1 MLSESWQAEREFTNN
16 PFLSVPL
23 PGWDHA
29 TLHFLPAGGS
39 LQVCPVPLL
48 LAWDLP
54 VLEKQN
60 LSQPPAVPAGVVY
73 LNLNWNN
80 INYIER
86 NSFSWTDELRTL
98 TIGKQDSRWM
108 EVGPSAF
115 GNLPDLT
122 FLDLGGNIQL
132 QLDLEAFTG
141 LGQLQ
146 TLLLDYNGLKDS
158 VLQNGYFRHLTS
170 LHTLVLEG
178 NRLQHIRP
186 DPTFSNLRALQNVDF
201 SFNQIQQICK
211 EDLKRKNVQHRPF
224 RMFDISWNRPLYASK
239 SLSWERC
246 GNPFSNIFL
255 YTLDISGI
263 PLSIQQLEK
272 MFLAMR
278 GTLIIELRMGHLSIG
293 ASFGCN
299 NLPDPNNQ
307 TFSGLAESSV
317 MILNLHQTYIFSLQP
332 HVFSHFPD
340 LKILSL
346 PHNRINLIQKNA
358 FFGLE
363 NLLTLNIPYNL
374 LGEIY
379 SWTIEG
385 LQNVSYID
393 LRHNHIGA
401 IQFGSF
407 EGLTQLVTLDLREN
421 SLSRLPASKP
431 LPGLQYLLLGYNRL
445 EEVYGMGNMDNI
457 TFLDLSNN
465 AFENLQVFYE
475 IMKQPTVTQL
485 LLRNNRL
492 SVCTIAPTNT
502 IPKSNHLRH
511 LDLSGNF
518 LQLTWA
524 AGECWDVF
532 HNLSNLT
539 ELLLQRNYLA
549 KLPQGVFSGLV
560 SLKRLNLSL
569 NSLTQ
574 LSHDLFPSNLEILDL
589 SSNRLTSPDPV
600 TFSFV
605 RRLDLRNNQYIC
617 DCSLN
622 RFVLW
627 LNRTEVELVEPL
639 TQMVCAFPK
648 GLKDVPLLSL
658 TPGCGMEETQFA
670 LFVTVTTLLVIFL
683 TSVLLYTHC
692 WSLILLCYRA
702 ATRTVLEGGKTGTD
716 RLGYRFDAY
725 LCFSSQDLEWVKD
738 SLLLNLEENRL
749 QLCIE
754 ERDFIP
760 GEDHITNIREAIW
773 GSRKTVCVVT
783 RCFLKDGWCLEA
795 FNIAQSRLYHELKD
809 VVVLLVVGSLRDYQL
824 RKYKPLRSY
833 LQSRGYLRWPA
844 KPYDQYWLL
853 QRLVDKI
860 RQDPK
865 QRRVRA
871 RRKTFLG
878 LLP

>member
-1 MLSESWQAEREFTNN
+1 MTDVARTML
-16 PFLSVPL
+16 LSTFCLLVT
-23 PGWDHA
+23 A
-29 TLHFLPAGGS
+29 FRCAQS
-39 LQVCPVPLL
+39 LCSRYGIYLSC
-48 LAWDLP
+48 
-54 VLEKQN
+54 EKQN
-60 LSQPPAVPAGVVY
+60 LSRPPVVPAGVEY
-73 LNLNWNN
+73 LSLNWNN
-80 INYIER
+80 ISHIER
-86 NSFSWTDELRTL
+86 SSFSWTDELRIL
-98 TIGKQDSRWM
+98 AIGIQDSRWM
-108 EVGPSAF
+108 YVGPSAF
-115 GNLPDLT
+115 GNLPNLT
-122 FLDLGGNIQL
+122 SLDLGGNIQL
-132 QLDLEAFTG
+132 RLDLEAFVG

-146 TLLLDYNGLKDS
+146 TLQLDYNGLTDS

-178 NRLQHIRP
+178 NQLQHIRP
-186 DPTFSNLRALQNVDF
+186 DPTFSNLPALQNVDF

-211 EDLKRKNVQHRPF
+211 GDLANVQHRLLRTF
-224 RMFDISWNRPLYASK
+224 NISRNRPLYASK
-239 SLSWERC
+239 SFSWERC

-263 PLSIQQLEK
+263 TLSIQQLEK

-278 GTLIIELRMGHLSIG
+278 GTLIIELMMGNLPIG
-293 ASFGCN
+293 ASFGYN
-299 NLPDPNNQ
+299 NFPDPNNQ
-307 TFSGLAESSV
+307 TFAGLAESSV
-317 MILNLHQTYIFSLQP
+317 MVLDLHHTFLFSLQS
-332 HVFSHFPD
+332 HVFSHFPI

-346 PHNRINLIQKNA
+346 THNRINPIQKNA

-363 NLLTLNIPYNL
+363 ELLRLNLSYNL
-374 LGEIY
+374 LSEIY
-379 SWTIEG
+379 SWTFEG
-385 LQNVSYID
+385 LWNVSYID

-407 EGLTQLVTLDLREN
+407 NGLTQLVTLDLREN
-421 SLSRLPASKP
+421 SLSSLPASHP

-445 EEVYGMGNMDNI
+445 ETVYGLGNVDSS

-465 AFENLQVFYE
+465 AFVNLQVFYE
-475 IMKQPTVTQL
+475 IMEHPTVTHL
-485 LLRNNRL
+485 LLRNNRI
-492 SVCTIAPTNT
+492 SRCTIAPTNT

-518 LQLTWA
+518 LQLMWA
-524 AGECWDVF
+524 AGECWNVF

-539 ELLLQRNYLA
+539 ELLLQGNYLA
-549 KLPQGVFSGLV
+549 ELPQGVFSGLV

-589 SSNRLTSPDPV
+589 SSNRLISPDPA

-605 RRLDLRNNQYIC
+605 RHLDLRNNQYIC

-622 RFVLW
+622 RFILW
-627 LNRTEVELVEPL
+627 LKRTEVDLVEPL
-639 TQMVCAFPK
+639 TQMVCAFPR
-648 GLKDVPLLSL
+648 GLKDVPLHSLS
-658 TPGCGMEETQFA
+658 PGCGMEEMQFA
-670 LFVTVTTLLVIFL
+670 LVVTMTTLLVTFV

-692 WSLILLCYRA
+692 WSSILLRYRA
-702 ATRTVLEGGKTGTD
+702 LARTVLEGGKAETG

-738 SLLLNLEENRL
+738 SLLVNLEENQL

-754 ERDFIP
+754 ERDFTP
-760 GEDHITNIREAIW
+760 GEDHITNIQEAIW

-783 RCFLKDGWCLEA
+783 RRFLKDGWCLEA

-844 KPYDQYWLL
+844 KPCDQYWLL
-853 QRLVDKI
+853 QRLADKI
-860 RQDPK
+860 CQDPK
-865 QRRVRA
+865 QRTVRA

-878 LLP
+878 LLPWRKETGGIRLQRVATISG